1 MAPDSVN
8 GMLRFLG
15 ALSGCGGHR
24 HTSLRKACPRSLT
37 PRGRSTKTWSAPH
50 DGADHAGTDIL
61 SITVFFAVLL
71 AALLH
76 ATWNALV
83 KGGGDKHASMAVV
96 VIGHLPIALVVL
108 PFVPLPDAAALQWLF
123 AGIALHLGYQL
134 FLISGY
140 RVGDLTQVYPIA
152 RGSAPLIVAA
162 VSMGLLGIT
171 LTRLELLA
179 IGLIAAGILSLAL
192 VRRADGTR
200 NSRAVAVALGTGG
213 FIAAYSLVDGIGA
226 REAGTALGYWTWSVI
241 GNAILFC
248 VWTAVAKPGL
258 LPRLPRDMRL
268 VRTGLIG
275 GTASYV
281 AYGVVIWAFT
291 LAPIALVTA
300 LRETSIVFALLI
312 GVGVMGERLD
322 LAKVASTM
330 ITIVGAGLLRFAR
343 G

>member
-1 MAPDSVN
+1 MERAARRCDY
-8 GMLRFLG
+8 
-15 ALSGCGGHR
+15 
-24 HTSLRKACPRSLT
+24 
-37 PRGRSTKTWSAPH
+37 
-50 DGADHAGTDIL
+50 AGTDKL

-108 PFVPLPDAAALQWLF
+108 PFVPMPDAAALRWLF

-248 VWTAVAKPGL
+248 VWTAAAKPGL
-258 LPRLPRDMRL
+258 LRRLPGDMRL